1 MFLWTVLIAVLSGTL
16 NWQYYLFF
24 VKENVCFRKKLM
36 FLNAGLPR
44 RLPGFHSLLSNLL
57 KVPPSYRF
65 VCTFQVPVPTDFSLW
80 KCLSGIY
87 EHCSPT
93 HTSCPS
99 NPQHW
104 IPGISNSVK
113 CFKTWQEEEQQTEQL
128 EKALLLINYLHFLVC
143 LLIQTKKFQ
152 KRPF

>member
-65 VCTFQVPVPTDFSLW
+65 VFAHFKYLCLQTFHFENTCQVYMNTALPPTRAVLQI
-80 KCLSGIY
+80 LSTEFLASQILLSVSRHGKKK
-87 EHCSPT
+87 
-93 HTSCPS
+93 S
-99 NPQHW
+99 NKQ
-104 IPGISNSVK
+104 NN
-113 CFKTWQEEEQQTEQL
+113 L
-128 EKALLLINYLHFLVC
+128 
-143 LLIQTKKFQ
+143 KKHYF
-152 KRPF
+152 